1 MSDFTF
7 KQIGKNEY
15 EAFYGVNSIH
25 IFFKVPDGC
34 KIEDYNITENTERG
48 SGIQGNFSKE
58 AYFEFTTPPDGELM
72 ASISPLAGLNFLNKN
87 YIKIEELLVLGDNK
101 DVNIDFKDGASP
113 CFKTLNFRNNKETT
127 FIFTSSPFEKISEE
141 ELNGSGFY
149 SSGISTIEGNENLT
163 LTLGDNTIIDNIF
176 SCGASSYPGS
186 ENKVD
191 LSKIKFLDCQK
202 SHAYPKTNNFTI
214 AIECDIC
221 KISKTSL
228 CTDGRAKRG
237 GTINLLKN
245 KYEGKGVLN
254 SVVLENADI
263 IFEDSGSLIV
273 DTKELY
279 IDRGPQDRNTNF
291 KKINEINAKKKITLM
306 GSRCDN
312 CKIAS
317 DSGYIEIFHSR
328 VVDTTIHFSDVGDE
342 SNNGIIDNASI
353 HYSDL
358 KKINGIISGDFRNC
372 NADNVTFG
380 EKSSIQYF
388 PSVASEKERWLEL
401 ENVVLTQGVSL
412 DFSNLNK
419 EENHLKRISNSNIEG
434 DLKIK
439 NNVNYAIESSV
450 LKAGE
455 LTIQMSDKN
464 NSVAINNSILEGD
477 SSLLNVSE
485 LSCSELRD
493 SKILLDRP
501 TKISNQFFYFN
512 EINDYEAFLEKQEKA
527 FKKTEM
533 DLGTITEEMDRL

>member
-15 EAFYGVNSIH
+15 ETFYGVNSIH

-48 SGIQGNFSKE
+48 SGIQGNFSKA
-58 AYFEFTTPPDGELM
+58 AYFEFTTPPDGESM
-72 ASISPLAGLNFLNKN
+72 ASISPLAGLNFLNKS
-87 YIKIEELLVLGDNK
+87 YIKVEDLLILGDNK
-101 DVNIDFKDGASP
+101 DVSIDFKDGASP
-113 CFKTLNFRNNKETT
+113 CFNTLNFRNNKEMT
-127 FIFTSSPFEKISEE
+127 FIFTPSSFEKISEE
-141 ELNGSGFY
+141 ELNDSGFY
-149 SSGISTIEGNENLT
+149 SSGITTIEENANLT

-214 AIECDIC
+214 AVECDIF

-237 GTINLLKN
+237 GTRNLLKN
-245 KYEGKGVLN
+245 KHEEKGVLN
-254 SVVLENADI
+254 SIVLENADI
-263 IFEDSGSLIV
+263 IFEDTGSLIV
-273 DTKELY
+273 GTKELY
-279 IDRGPQDRNTNF
+279 INRGPQDRNMNF
-291 KKINEINAKKKITLM
+291 KKINEMSAKEKITLM
-306 GSRCDN
+306 GSRCENCQITSDN
-312 CKIAS
+312 
-317 DSGYIEIFHSR
+317 GYIEVFHSR
-328 VVDTTIHFSDVGDE
+328 VVDTTIHFSDAGDE
-342 SNNGIIDNASI
+342 SNNGILDNASI
-353 HYSDL
+353 YYSDL
-358 KKINGIISGDFRNC
+358 KKINGIIAGDFRNC
-372 NADNVTFG
+372 KADNVTFG
-380 EKSSIQYF
+380 DKSSIQYV
-388 PSVASEKERWLEL
+388 PMVISAKDRWLEL
-401 ENVVLTQGVSL
+401 ENVVLIQGVFLDLSSL
-412 DFSNLNK
+412 DTIFSP
-419 EENHLKRISNSNIEG
+419 LKRISNSNIEG

-455 LTIQMSDKN
+455 LTIQMSDKG

-477 SSLLNVSE
+477 STFLNVSE

-493 SKILLDRP
+493 SKILLDMP

-512 EINDYEAFLEKQEKA
+512 DIKDYGAHLCNQAQNFTEVDSQMSSNTETLES
-527 FKKTEM
+527 
-533 DLGTITEEMDRL
+533 L